1 MSKSPELRHLR
12 YFVAVAEELHFG
24 RAAERLG
31 IQQPPLT
38 QQIQRLEK
46 LVGAQLLVRRPRV
59 MLTPAGQVLLE
70 HARRLLAQAGRGVDE
85 ARRAARGDAGVLSV
99 GFAASTLP
107 TLLASAIRAFRH
119 AAPAVELRLR
129 ELPSAALPAAL
140 RDGTI
145 DVGVAREPPPEEGI
159 ACEVLLHEELVAVL
173 PPGHPL
179 AGSGPIA
186 LARLAREPFVH
197 FHRAVAPGLWDRVAA
212 LCRAAGFTP
221 AIVQEAHEWL
231 TIVGLVE
238 AGLGV
243 TLAPA
248 SFRRLRWGGAA
259 YAELSEPADRTT
271 TVALCHRDADLPP
284 AAARFADVLRETA
297 KNAPPPPEPGGGG

>member
-1 MSKSPELRHLR
+1 MTRTPELRHLR

-38 QQIQRLEK
+38 QQIQRLEAM
-46 LVGAQLLVRRPRV
+46 VGAPLLVRRPRV
-59 MLTPAGQVLLE
+59 QLTEAGRVLLA
-70 HARRLLAQAGRGVDE
+70 HARRLIAQAERGAE
-85 ARRAARGDAGVLSV
+85 ETRRAARGEAGVLSV

-107 TLLASAIRAFRH
+107 TLLAGAIRAFRH
-119 AAPAVELRLR
+119 GTPDVELRLR
-129 ELPSAALPAAL
+129 ELPSAAQPAAL
-140 RDGTI
+140 RDGVI
-145 DVGVAREPPPEEGI
+145 DVGVAREPPPEEEI

-173 PPGHPL
+173 WPGHPL
-179 AGSGPIA
+179 AGRDEIPLAA
-186 LARLAREPFVH
+186 LAAEPFVH
-197 FHRAVAPGLWDRVAA
+197 FHRAVAPGLHDRVTA
-212 LCRAAGFTP
+212 LCREAGFAP

-248 SFRRLRWGGAA
+248 SFRRLRWGGVA
-259 YAELSEPADRTT
+259 YAALSAPADRTT
-271 TVALCHRDADLPP
+271 VVALCHRAGDLPP
-284 AAARFADVLRETA
+284 AAGRFAAVLRDVSKIQTESLTQS
-297 KNAPPPPEPGGGG
+297 

>member
-1 MSKSPELRHLR
+1 MSKAPELRHLR

-38 QQIQRLEK
+38 QQIQRLEA
-46 LVGAQLLVRRPRV
+46 LVGAPLLVRRPRV

-85 ARRAARGDAGVLSV
+85 ARRASRGEAGVLSV

-145 DVGVAREPPPEEGI
+145 DVGVAREPPPAEGI

-179 AGSGPIA
+179 AGGGSIA
-186 LARLAREPFVH
+186 LAQLAREPFVH
-197 FHRAVAPGLWDRVAA
+197 FHRAVAPGLWDRVAS

-248 SFRRLRWGGAA
+248 SFRRLRWGGVA
-259 YAELSEPADRTT
+259 YRALRPDGGETT
-271 TVALCHRDADLPP
+271 IALCRRREDPPP
-284 AAARFADVLRETA
+284 ALEAFAALARERLPSTA
-297 KNAPPPPEPGGGG
+297 PGEA

>member
-1 MSKSPELRHLR
+1 MNRTPELRHLR

-38 QQIQRLEK
+38 QQIQRLEA
-46 LVGAQLLVRRPRV
+46 LVGAPLLVRRPRV
-59 MLTPAGQVLLE
+59 QLTQAGQVLLE
-70 HARRLLAQAGRGVDE
+70 HARRLIAQADRGVDE
-85 ARRAARGDAGVLSV
+85 ARRAARGEGGVLSV

-107 TLLASAIRAFRH
+107 AVLAGAIRAFRH
-119 AAPAVELRLR
+119 AAPAVELRLL
-129 ELPSAALPAAL
+129 ELPSAAQPAAL
-140 RDGTI
+140 REGSI
-145 DVGVAREPPPEEGI
+145 DVSIAREPSPEEGI
-159 ACEVLLHEELVAVL
+159 ACEILLHEELVAVL

-179 AGSGPIA
+179 ASRDEIA
-186 LARLAREPFVH
+186 LAELAREPFVH

-212 LCRAAGFTP
+212 LCRAAGFNP
-221 AIVQEAHEWL
+221 AIVQHAHEWL

-259 YAELSEPADRTT
+259 YATLSDPPDRTT
-271 TVALCHRDADLPP
+271 TVALCHRAGDLP
-284 AAARFADVLRETA
+284 AAGARFADALRDTVR
-297 KNAPPPPEPGGGG
+297 NA